1 MIPVSDRYS
10 TVSSKKLIVRR
21 RQKKACTSNSNS
33 GYTEAK
39 ALEREQAGSSGNTQR
54 RGSLLSRGLERA
66 VSRGLSSQVGPGE
79 GVGVW

>member
-1 MIPVSDRYS
+1 M
-10 TVSSKKLIVRR
+10 
-21 RQKKACTSNSNS
+21 SNSNS

-66 VSRGLSSQVGPGE
+66 VTGGCHHRLAQVKAWGFGE
-79 GVGVW
+79 THGAQ